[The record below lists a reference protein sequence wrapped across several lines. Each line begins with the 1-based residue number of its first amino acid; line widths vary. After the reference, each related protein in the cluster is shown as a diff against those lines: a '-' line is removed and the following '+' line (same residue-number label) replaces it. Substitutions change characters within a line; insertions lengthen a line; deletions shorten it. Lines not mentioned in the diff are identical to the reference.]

1 MNDEPPAAPPQVHL
15 LNNPALGRT
24 HVLPIYSS
32 RSSAHGYIPPAA
44 HPSGLLALR
53 VCLFHIWI
61 FTAMPLWEL
70 HSATAR
76 GNIWSR
82 GHNPVY
88 QSFVQSAICCRSV
101 VNEESVGKERKG
113 HQCEHKRLVAK
124 DKQKQSSSSFRVNL
138 HNWHL
143 LVKLNVPAFA
153 GKWGNAEK
161 WEWILV
167 HIIHNSLIHHLKR
180 CNNVDWS
187 HEWNSQNSKLC
198 VIYRM

>member
-1 MNDEPPAAPPQVHL
+1 MQHQPHEPSEWDWRLKMKERATPVWLALASENPGVIFKTPASGGREKIKVQTFQFGNAAWTMSLPRRLRRCTCLIIQL
-15 LNNPALGRT
+15 LAE

-82 GHNPVY
+82 GHNPVD

-113 HQCEHKRLVAK
+113 HQCEYKRLVAK
-124 DKQKQSSSSFRVNL
+124 DKHGRKTKFLFFQS
-138 HNWHL
+138 
-143 LVKLNVPAFA
+143 
-153 GKWGNAEK
+153 
-161 WEWILV
+161 
-167 HIIHNSLIHHLKR
+167 
-180 CNNVDWS
+180 
-187 HEWNSQNSKLC
+187 
-198 VIYRM
+198 